1 MFLRGLQ
8 ETGVEVMKTPGHTE
22 WLVGGHVNIFICRGQ
37 QLVQFLGMDV
47 DDHRTDCVI
56 YPNSGQE
63 QFKYME
69 A

>member
-1 MFLRGLQ
+1 
-8 ETGVEVMKTPGHTE
+8 MKTPGHTE
-22 WLVGGHVNIFICRGQ
+22 WLVGGHVNVFICRGQ
-37 QLVQFLGMDV
+37 QLVQFPGMDV